1 MRECVFFFRKKGS
14 ANTRGEVRTEADTKS
29 ARRKAR
35 GMEAVDTKLAEE
47 SEKQG
52 KRCRRETEVG
62 EMQSRQ
68 ALS

>member
-1 MRECVFFFRKKGS
+1 M
-14 ANTRGEVRTEADTKS
+14 RTEADTKR

-35 GMEAVDTKLAEE
+35 GMEAVDTELAEE

-52 KRCRRETEVG
+52 KRRRRESEVG

-68 ALS
+68 GLS